1 VCVAAPPRKLHTADP
16 RVQLTG
22 RCACVC
28 VCVCVCGGG
37 GVCVFVCVCACVV
50 AGQPGAARAGVVR
63 AAADYAAAVRGAVRQ
78 ALSL

>member
-1 VCVAAPPRKLHTADP
+1 MCLRVCV
-16 RVQLTG
+16 
-22 RCACVC
+22 
-28 VCVCVCGGG
+28 GG
-37 GVCVFVCVCACVV
+37 GVRVCVCACVV

>member
-1 VCVAAPPRKLHTADP
+1 MCVAAPPRKLHTADP

-22 RCACVC
+22 RC
-28 VCVCVCGGG
+28 VCVCGCVCACVWG
-37 GVCVFVCVCACVV
+37 GVRVCVCACVV

>member
-1 VCVAAPPRKLHTADP
+1 MCMCLR
-16 RVQLTG
+16 
-22 RCACVC
+22 
-28 VCVCVCGGG
+28 VCGGG
-37 GVCVFVCVCACVV
+37 VRVCVCACVV